1 MWPHKKPS
9 ISYVIYILFGHA
21 YIISTN
27 ILPAEHKIYLT
38 NTYTHPGLAIQVLKF
53 ITVGRDILYVYKYV
67 NAVHRA
73 AYSLCGMY
81 TV

>member
-1 MWPHKKPS
+1 MHTLYQLIFSRPS
-9 ISYVIYILFGHA
+9 INYS
-21 YIISTN
+21 S
-27 ILPAEHKIYLT
+27 T